1 VQLTRHNS
9 YVTAMCG
16 HYSCNCIVNAL
27 RTFRNVQVTQDSG
40 SLVRTQD
47 ADDFQRNDPVVLE
60 ESHELTIRLQW
71 VSGVAGHLSSRCSM
85 ILNLLSRGLSAYFYL
100 IPPLPTVKGVTRSTE
115 RQCE

>member
-1 VQLTRHNS
+1 
-9 YVTAMCG
+9 MCG
-16 HYSCNCIVNAL
+16 RYSCNCIVNAL

-100 IPPLPTVKGVTRSTE
+100 IPPLHGEGSNSIDRTSMRMRTRRTVQARL
-115 RQCE
+115 